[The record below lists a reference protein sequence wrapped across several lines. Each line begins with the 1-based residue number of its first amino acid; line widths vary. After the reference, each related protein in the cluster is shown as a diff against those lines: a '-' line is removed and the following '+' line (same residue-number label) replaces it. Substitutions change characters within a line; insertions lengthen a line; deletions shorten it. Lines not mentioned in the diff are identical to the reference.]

1 MARLSSRGREAA
13 AKESRVRRFARFGPV
28 AAGVLAILGL
38 AAGCHRA
45 GDPVRETIDDLTRAA
60 NRRDA
65 GDVADLLAPD
75 FRAEDGTD
83 RAEAAATVRRYFAAY
98 EKLSVEMKD
107 VTIERSEAAALVRFR
122 ADLSGKPSK
131 IGGGVL
137 EGLIPS
143 NSSWQF
149 ELRLVPVEGKWK
161 IAWATWTPAR

>member
-1 MARLSSRGREAA
+1 MDRTFSRGGEGAT
-13 AKESRVRRFARFGPV
+13 KESRDRRFDRFGPV
-28 AAGVLAILGL
+28 AAGILVILGL

-45 GDPVRETIDDLTRAA
+45 GDPVRETIDDLARAA
-60 NRRDA
+60 NRRD
-65 GDVADLLAPD
+65 
-75 FRAEDGTD
+75 AEDGTD
-83 RAEAAATVRRYFAAY
+83 RAEAVTTVRRYFAAY

-131 IGGGVL
+131 LGGGVL

-149 ELRLVPVEGKWK
+149 ELRLVPVEGKWR

>member
-1 MARLSSRGREAA
+1 MKGIFSRGREGWATGSSARRFLGVAA
-13 AKESRVRRFARFGPV
+13 AGI
-28 AAGVLAILGL
+28 VLLL
-38 AAGCHRA
+38 APPTACRHA
-45 GDPVRETIDDLTRAA
+45 GDPVREAVDDLARAA

-75 FRAEDGTD
+75 FRSEDGTD

-98 EKLSVEMKD
+98 EKLAVELKD

-137 EGLIPS
+137 EGLVPS

-161 IAWATWTPAR
+161 IAWATWSLAR